1 MISKLI
7 KKLKSNVKH
16 FFLKNMSPDSHIL
29 FLKKEYEKR
38 TGEKLDIKNPKKY
51 TEKIQYSKIHL
62 NTSLKTQ
69 LSDKYLVRDWV
80 TDKIGSQYLIPLLG
94 VWDSFS
100 EINFEELPNR
110 FVLKTN
116 SGSGTNLIV
125 KNKRQLDYREAQK
138 KFDKWMTTNFAYY
151 GDIQLHYKDIETKI
165 VAEKFIE
172 NKDNNLPEYKFLCF
186 NGKVYYCWFIIT
198 ESGKEYRNVYD
209 LDWNIQPWSIN
220 NIYEK
225 YPAPIPKPQ
234 NFDKMIEI
242 SRILSQDFFHVRVD
256 LYDVEGKIYFGEM
269 TFTSGGGYS
278 LIYPEKYNYLLGDLW
293 DIESKN

>member
-7 KKLKSNVKH
+7 KEIKSNIKYY
-16 FFLKNMSPDSHIL
+16 FLKNMQADKHIS
-29 FLKKEYEKR
+29 FLEKEYKKR
-38 TGEKLDIKNPKKY
+38 TGEELDIENPKKY
-51 TEKIQYSKIHL
+51 TEKIQYAKTYL
-62 NTSLKTQ
+62 NTPLKTR

-80 TDKIGSQYLIPLLG
+80 TEKIGYEYLIPLLG

-125 KNKRQLDYREAQK
+125 KDKSQLDYKEAKK
-138 KFDKWMTTNFAYY
+138 KFDKWMNTNFAYY
-151 GDIQLHYKDIETKI
+151 GDIQLHYKDIEPKI
-165 VAEKFIE
+165 IAEKYIE
-172 NKDNNLPEYKFLCF
+172 DSSDNLPEYKFLCF
-186 NGKVYYCWFIIT
+186 NGKVYYCWFIVT
-198 ESGKEYRNVYD
+198 ESGEEYRNVYG

-220 NIYEK
+220 NIYDK
-225 YPAPIPKPQ
+225 YPEPLPEPQ

-242 SRILSQDFFHVRVD
+242 SKILSEGFSHVRVD
-256 LYDVEGKIYFGEM
+256 LYDVDGEIYFGEM

-278 LIYPEKYNYLLGDLW
+278 LIYPEKYNYMLGDLW
-293 DIESKN
+293 DLDKNS